1 MPGVDGAAA
10 RQDHVGV
17 VLVEPGESVGSEISR
32 LRAEIERVETATETS
47 LVPSPSWRKCQQS
60 GFAERR
66 ELSRQLAALHEHV
79 ASARARIQ
87 DPWELRAELATLL
100 SFGRTLHSDAQ
111 AWRAAREETVRQLER
126 REAAA
131 RREWERLAPQRR
143 ELARRRDAL
152 QFCIDETAERLVQAH
167 GGEARR
173 TPPVF
178 AFGDGITVC
187 SVSVASRLSP
197 FRPWKRWLVTFNE
210 SRDGARVRRQ

>member
-1 MPGVDGAAA
+1 
-10 RQDHVGV
+10 V
-17 VLVEPGESVGSEISR
+17 VLVDPGETVCSEISR
-32 LRAEIERVETATETS
+32 LRAEIGRVEAATETS
-47 LVPSPSWRKCQQS
+47 LVPSPSWRKCQRS

-66 ELSRQLAALHEHV
+66 ELCRQLSALRQHV
-79 ASARARIQ
+79 ATARSCIQ

-100 SFGRTLHSDAQ
+100 SFGKTLHGDALT
-111 AWRAAREETVRQLER
+111 WRAAREEAVRELER
-126 REAAA
+126 RQAAA

-152 QFCIDETAERLVQAH
+152 QLSIDETARRLMQAH

-178 AFGDGITVC
+178 AFAEGITVC
-187 SVSVASRLSP
+187 SVSVAGPRSP
-197 FRPWKRWLVTFNE
+197 LRPWKRWLVTFNE